1 MSRGNHHPATRRSKA
16 FLTNGWSFLQAFL
29 SWASL
34 LRAIPDMF
42 ASLEE
47 MGRVCDEHRQ
57 LWALCPLTPCPAQPN
72 RLASKKQGNQG
83 SHPAPHA
90 ALDKLS
96 RLPPPW
102 GGGGVLPASWCR
114 QLTREQEAG
123 LPSPGPHGMRCD
135 LHFMVTQ
142 SSREAKPQAQVTQ
155 LPGAAWG
162 GAPCTRSSHLPTSP
176 ALFVLCTCWSDRY
189 PNSTRLRSRGRDK
202 TGMSRARARDLGGAV
217 SEHSPFPVQ
226 GRGGAG
232 RPPAQNRGLR
242 I

>member
-1 MSRGNHHPATRRSKA
+1 MPWQPVPCSRDKPASISPEAKWLTHRDLRFSSRGNHHPATHRSKA

-47 MGRVCDEHRQ
+47 TGRVCDEHRQ
-57 LWALCPLTPCPAQPN
+57 PWALCPLTPYPAQPN

-96 RLPPPW
+96 QLPPPR
-102 GGGGVLPASWCR
+102 GGGALPASWCR
-114 QLTREQEAG
+114 QLTREEGAG
-123 LPSPGPHGMRCD
+123 LPSPGPYGMRCD

-142 SSREAKPQAQVTQ
+142 SSREAKPQAQLTQ

-162 GAPCTRSSHLPTSP
+162 G
-176 ALFVLCTCWSDRY
+176 
-189 PNSTRLRSRGRDK
+189 
-202 TGMSRARARDLGGAV
+202 GAV
-217 SEHSPFPVQ
+217 HSQ
-226 GRGGAG
+226 Q
-232 RPPAQNRGLR
+232 PPAH
-242 I
+242 